1 MKNSQYRVIGIMSG
15 TSLDGVDLVYVTLSF
30 NQGKWSFEIEQG
42 QTMPY
47 TETWRKKL
55 KTAITL
61 NKVELDVL
69 DEQYTVHLAEV
80 ITAFIQE
87 HALESVDF
95 VCSHG
100 HTILHRPD
108 LGYTVQIGNLP
119 ILADLIQH
127 KVVCDFRVQDVLLG
141 GQGAPLVPIG
151 DRLLFSEYDA
161 CLNLG
166 GFANVSYENKLN
178 YRLAYDLCP
187 VNVLLNEQAQRCG
200 FLYDDEG
207 KLAQAGTISSPL
219 LEALNGLD
227 YYAKTAPKSLGV
239 EFVASHIQ
247 PLIALYP
254 QTAEDYLATFVE
266 HIAQQI
272 AQGIQ
277 LPEQARILVTGGGAF
292 NHYLMERIRYHA
304 ASYQFDIPQPVLI
317 NYKEALIF
325 ALLGVLKVRDE
336 VNTLASVTGAQY
348 DHSAGIIYDIFDPVW

>member
-1 MKNSQYRVIGIMSG
+1 MKNSRYHVIGIMSG
-15 TSLDGVDLVYVTLSF
+15 TSLDGVDLVYVTLSL
-30 NQGKWSFEIEQG
+30 QDGKWSFEIEQG
-42 QTMPY
+42 QTAPY
-47 TETWRKKL
+47 ADAWRKKL
-55 KTAITL
+55 KTALTL
-61 NKVELDVL
+61 NKEELDVL
-69 DEQYTVHLAEV
+69 DEQYTVYLAQV

-87 HALESVDF
+87 YALETVDF

-119 ILADLIQH
+119 ILADLIQQ
-127 KVVCDFRVQDVLLG
+127 KVVCDFRVQDVILG

-151 DRLLFSEYDA
+151 DRLLFGDYDA

-166 GFANVSYENKLN
+166 GFANVSYENQLN
-178 YRLAYDLCP
+178 YRIAYDVCP

-200 FLYDDEG
+200 LLYDDEG
-207 KLAQAGTISSPL
+207 KLAQQGQVDLTL

-227 YYAKTAPKSLGV
+227 YYTKTPPKSLGV
-239 EFVASHIQ
+239 EFVTSHIK
-247 PLIALYP
+247 PLLALHP
-254 QTAEDYLATFVE
+254 HTAEDYLATFVE
-266 HIAQQI
+266 HIAMQM

-277 LPEQARILVTGGGAF
+277 LPQGATILVTGGGAL
-292 NHYLMERIRYHA
+292 NCYLMERIRFYA
-304 ASYQFDIPQPVLI
+304 PSYQFEIPQSLLI

-348 DHSAGIIYDIFDPVW
+348 DHSSGVIYDIFDPVW

>member
-1 MKNSQYRVIGIMSG
+1 MKNSRYHVIGIMSG
-15 TSLDGVDLVYVTLSF
+15 TSLDGVDLVYVTLSL
-30 NQGKWSFEIEQG
+30 QDGKWSFEIEQG
-42 QTMPY
+42 QTVPY
-47 TETWRKKL
+47 ADAWRKKL
-55 KTAITL
+55 KTALTL
-61 NKVELDVL
+61 NKEELDVL
-69 DEQYTVHLAEV
+69 DEQYTVYLAQV

-87 HALESVDF
+87 HALETVDF

-119 ILADLIQH
+119 ILADLIQQ
-127 KVVCDFRVQDVLLG
+127 KVVCDFRVQDVILG

-151 DRLLFSEYDA
+151 DRLLFGDYDA

-166 GFANVSYENKLN
+166 GFANVSYENQLN
-178 YRLAYDLCP
+178 YRIAYDVCP

-200 FLYDDEG
+200 LLYDDQG
-207 KLAQAGTISSPL
+207 KLAQQGQVDLTL

-227 YYAKTAPKSLGV
+227 YYAKTPPKSLGV
-239 EFVASHIQ
+239 EFVTSHIK
-247 PLIALYP
+247 PLLALHP
-254 QTAEDYLATFVE
+254 HTAEDYLATFVE
-266 HIAQQI
+266 HIAMQM

-277 LPEQARILVTGGGAF
+277 LPQGATILVTGGGAL
-292 NHYLMERIRYHA
+292 NCYLMERIRFYA
-304 ASYQFDIPQPVLI
+304 PSYQFEIPQSLLI

-348 DHSAGIIYDIFDPVW
+348 DHSSGVIYDIFDPVW

>member
-15 TSLDGVDLVYVTLSF
+15 TSLDGVDLVYVTLSLH
-30 NQGKWSFEIEQG
+30 QGAWSFEIEQG
-42 QTMPY
+42 QTIPY
-47 TETWRKKL
+47 TEAWRKKL

-61 NKVELDVL
+61 NKAELDVL
-69 DEQYTVHLAEV
+69 DEQYTVYLGQV

-87 HALESVDF
+87 HALESIDF

-108 LGYTVQIGNLP
+108 LGYTVQIGNLS

-151 DRLLFSEYDA
+151 DRLLFSAYDA

-166 GFANVSYENKLN
+166 GFANVSYENQLN
-178 YRLAYDLCP
+178 YRIAFDLCP
-187 VNVLLNEQAQRCG
+187 VNVLLNEQANKLG
-200 FLYDDEG
+200 LLFDAEG
-207 KLAQAGTISSPL
+207 QKARQGVICAPL
-219 LEALNGLD
+219 LTALNGLD
-227 YYAKTAPKSLGV
+227 YYSKIPPKSLGV
-239 EFVASHIQ
+239 EYVTSNIQ
-247 PLIALYP
+247 PLVDLYP
-254 QTAEDYLATFVE
+254 NTAEDYLATFVE
-266 HIAQQI
+266 HIAMQI
-272 AQGIQ
+272 AQGIP
-277 LPEQARILVTGGGAF
+277 LPKQAKILVTGGGAF
-292 NHYLMERIRYHA
+292 NSYLMERIQYHA
-304 ASYQFDIPQPVLI
+304 PTYQFDVPSVLLI